1 MQFKIDRFK
10 NLPFTGKMGLTLW
23 LIGWIW
29 LISVFFYLTKDKDL
43 TFKLSIAV
51 VILIPFVIQIQ
62 NWARWIVIL
71 GNVMGILYSY
81 YFFIGGHVLIATVNV
96 MLFGSS
102 IYYLM
107 VPATSRYFKT
117 QNHPDR

>member
-1 MQFKIDRFK
+1 MQFKVEKFK
-10 NLPFTGKMGLTLW
+10 NLPFAGKMGLTLW

-29 LISVFFYLTKDKDL
+29 LVSVYYNLTKDKDL
-43 TFKLSIAV
+43 TFKLSLGA
-51 VILIPFVIQIQ
+51 VILIPFLVQIQ

-81 YFFIGGHVLIATVNV
+81 YFFIGGHVSIATVNV
-96 MLFGSS
+96 MLFGGS

-107 VPATSRYFKT
+107 VPVTSRYFKT
-117 QNHPDR
+117 HSQSGR

>member
-43 TFKLSIAV
+43 TFKLSIAI

-117 QNHPDR
+117 QNQPDR

>member
-1 MQFKIDRFK
+1 MQFKIEKFK
-10 NLPFTGKMGLTLW
+10 NMPFTGKMGLTLW

-29 LISVFFYLTKDKDL
+29 MIAAYYYLTRDKDL
-43 TFKLSIAV
+43 TLKLSIAA
-51 VILIPFVIQIQ
+51 VILIPFLIQIQ

-81 YFFIGGHVLIATVNV
+81 YFLIGGHVTIATVNV
-96 MLFGSS
+96 ILFGGS

-107 VPATSRYFKT
+107 VSATSRYFKAHG
-117 QNHPDR
+117 QSGR

>member
-1 MQFKIDRFK
+1 MQFKIEKFK
-10 NLPFTGKMGLTLW
+10 NMPFAGKMGLTLW

-29 LISVFFYLTKDKDL
+29 LISVYFYLTKDTNL
-43 TFKLSIAV
+43 SLKLSIAA
-51 VILIPFVIQIQ
+51 VILIPFLIQIQ

-102 IYYLM
+102 VYYLM
-107 VPATSRYFKT
+107 APQTSRYFKA
-117 QNHPDR
+117 HGRAGR